1 MIGRFLNWFLK
12 HYSTS
17 CENGEMCYVD
27 SEDNVVEIG
36 DILNHYSEE
45 FIHFKLYLER
55 DGIKIHKYV
64 GDEVE
69 VWDSQEFIYG
79 LINGNGQGKLSDI
92 SPGRK
97 EELLEK
103 LRELAMFDNNV

>member
-1 MIGRFLNWFLK
+1 MIGRFLNWLLK

-27 SEDNVVEIG
+27 SEGNVVEIG

-45 FIHFKLYLER
+45 FISFKIYLDR
-55 DGIKIHKYV
+55 DGIKVYKYV

-69 VWDSQEFIYG
+69 VWDSQEFIYE
-79 LINGNGQGKLSDI
+79 LINGKRELSDI
-92 SPGRK
+92 SPSRQK
-97 EELLEK
+97 ELIEK